1 MPQTPIAAGQIASK
15 RIALFLDGTWNIVSD
30 NTNVWRLKAL
40 CAPVSADG
48 SLQCAYY
55 NSGLGTRV
63 GEKVRGG
70 MFGYGIDTAVIEAYE
85 WLIENYN
92 AGDEIFIFGFSR
104 GAYTARSLS
113 GLVSRCGLLT
123 PGAPL
128 SIRQLYNR
136 YKKGNQASTIRGII
150 SREDKSKSTLEEE
163 WMLKYSRP
171 IPIKFIGVWDTV
183 GSLGIPS
190 THLAWLTGGTHQFLD
205 TNLRTSNEYVFHALA
220 IDEHREAFAPTLFTK
235 FVPKSPGAPTPAPR
249 SLSEVE
255 QRWFVGAHS
264 NVGGGNQN
272 DLLAQVPLNWIMR
285 KAASHRLAFR
295 QELDV
300 DARVNTSPIEDSF
313 GKFLGGAYK
322 AIKLGRPYY
331 RQIACAPE
339 ERTITIVHTIN
350 ESIDLSVF
358 NRWREDKS
366 YRPENLVRWA
376 EAHGVKVENLHSAVR
391 ADNPQETISD

>member
-1 MPQTPIAAGQIASK
+1 MFGTLYPMPQIPIAAGQIAPK

-113 GLVSRCGLLT
+113 GLVSRFGLLT

-190 THLAWLTGGTHQFLD
+190 THLACRRHPP
-205 TNLRTSNEYVFHALA
+205 VF
-220 IDEHREAFAPTLFTK
+220 RY
-235 FVPKSPGAPTPAPR
+235 
-249 SLSEVE
+249 
-255 QRWFVGAHS
+255 
-264 NVGGGNQN
+264 
-272 DLLAQVPLNWIMR
+272 
-285 KAASHRLAFR
+285 
-295 QELDV
+295 EL
-300 DARVNTSPIEDSF
+300 
-313 GKFLGGAYK
+313 
-322 AIKLGRPYY
+322 
-331 RQIACAPE
+331 
-339 ERTITIVHTIN
+339 
-350 ESIDLSVF
+350 
-358 NRWREDKS
+358 
-366 YRPENLVRWA
+366 ENF
-376 EAHGVKVENLHSAVR
+376 
-391 ADNPQETISD
+391 